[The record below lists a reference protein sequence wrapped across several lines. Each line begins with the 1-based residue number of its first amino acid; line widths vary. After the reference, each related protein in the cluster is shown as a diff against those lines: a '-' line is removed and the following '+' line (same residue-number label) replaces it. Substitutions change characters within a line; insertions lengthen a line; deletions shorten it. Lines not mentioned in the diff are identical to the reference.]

1 MTRIEIKTV
10 TKSYKKRVALDRV
23 SLTVEKG
30 RIYGLLGR
38 NGSGKS
44 TLINIIGGRLFA
56 DSGEVLID
64 GERVTENDEAMRRI
78 YCMGAEDL
86 LPKYMRVGDAVK
98 AQKYFYKA
106 TNVEYALKLFGA
118 FGIGQKTRL
127 SQLSTG
133 QRTLAKAIL
142 ALSSGAEFI
151 FLDEPTLGVDA
162 NFREELY
169 RQIAERF
176 EETEA
181 AFVISSHLIDECA
194 GFFEHCFVLEEGRV
208 IADEECEEL
217 QANAYLIEGRAKDVN
232 EYLRDRECLSRT
244 VMGSLV
250 CACVKGEAGTVPEV
264 LELSRPSLQQLLIA
278 MTGGEQNG

>member
-106 TNVEYALKLFGA
+106 TNAEYALKLFGA